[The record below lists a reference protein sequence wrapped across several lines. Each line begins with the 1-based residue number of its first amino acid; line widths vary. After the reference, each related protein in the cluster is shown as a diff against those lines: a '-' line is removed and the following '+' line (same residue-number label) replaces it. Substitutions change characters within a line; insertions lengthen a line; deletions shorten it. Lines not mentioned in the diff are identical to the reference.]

1 MAGEM
6 GKPDYQEQDRAYMEG
21 AARPLE
27 SYGSVLMTNSR
38 FLNSAKMRDV
48 YAQEGLRKDGR
59 DVPATYMVHQAA
71 MAIGELT
78 DTAEVE
84 RLIAAEK
91 AKNPEFA
98 AWLDKRSLS
107 DFTLEDLKDFAPDTL
122 GGIVH
127 NYLFTNGFDLNHS
140 KRGLVPTTDYTFM
153 QKQRVVSHDIEH
165 IVSGLGPNLI
175 GEHALIACNMKCN
188 YDYFSADLA
197 CELVRMSGF
206 LMSTGVMKINLHS
219 PHLMSEYFKAITI
232 GVNMANGMTRP
243 LLVNDWRDYL
253 DWTLEEI
260 REELNIVGAQ
270 PAGTWEWTNEASR
283 GDYAAAAE

>member
-1 MAGEM
+1 MAGDM
-6 GKPDYQEQDRAYMEG
+6 GKTDYEKQDREYMEG
-21 AARPLE
+21 KAKPLSE
-27 SYGSVLMTNSR
+27 YGSVLMTSSR
-38 FLNSAKMRDV
+38 FLNSARMRDV

-78 DTAEVE
+78 DAEEVE
-84 RLIAAEK
+84 RLVAVEK

-107 DFTLEDLKDFAPDTL
+107 DFTLDDLKGFAPDTL

-127 NYLFTNGFDLNHS
+127 DYLFTNGFDLNHS
-140 KRGLVPTTDYTFM
+140 RRGLVPTTDYTFM

-175 GEHALIACNMKCN
+175 GEHALIACNLKCN
-188 YDYFSADLA
+188 YDYFSAELA
-197 CELVRMSGF
+197 CELTRMSGF

-219 PHLMSEYFKAITI
+219 PHLMSEYLNAVAI
-232 GVNMANGMTRP
+232 GVKMAEGMKRP
-243 LLVNDWRDYL
+243 LLVTDWRDYL
-253 DWTLEEI
+253 DWTIADI
-260 REELNIVGAQ
+260 RKDLNILNAQ
-270 PAGTWEWTNEASR
+270 PPGTWDWTNEASR
-283 GDYAAAAE
+283 S

>member
-1 MAGEM
+1 M
-6 GKPDYQEQDRAYMEG
+6 GKPDYEKQDREYMEG
-21 AARPLE
+21 KARPLE
-27 SYGSVLMTNSR
+27 EYGSVLLTNSR

-78 DTAEVE
+78 DVPEVE

-91 AKNPEFA
+91 AKKPEFA

-107 DFTLEDLKDFAPDTL
+107 DFTLDDLKDFAPETL
-122 GGIVH
+122 GGIVY
-127 NYLFTNGFDLNHS
+127 NYLYTNGFDLNHS

-206 LMSTGVMKINLHS
+206 LMSTGAMKINLHS
-219 PHLMSEYFKAITI
+219 PHLMSEFLKAVSV
-232 GVNMANGMTRP
+232 GVKMADGMSRP

-253 DWTLEEI
+253 GWTLPQI
-260 REELNIVGAQ
+260 REELNILDA
-270 PAGTWEWTNEASR
+270 PPPGTWEWTNDASR
-283 GDYAAAAE
+283 GDYKMAAE